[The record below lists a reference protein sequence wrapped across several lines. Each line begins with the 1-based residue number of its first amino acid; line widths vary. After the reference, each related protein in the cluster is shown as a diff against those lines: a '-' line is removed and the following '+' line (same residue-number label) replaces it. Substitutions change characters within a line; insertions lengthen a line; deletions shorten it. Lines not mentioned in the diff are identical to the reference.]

1 MALATSCH
9 SSSPTLRR
17 HGGHI
22 SAQRCER
29 PQAAAAGGTEAP
41 GRPGVRALRV
51 GQGTHCTAAGTAPA
65 RPRAPR
71 RAARIAAWG
80 GLTSRPA
87 PRAAGR
93 PPRSTAARAAGPTA
107 ACRMARP
114 WPPPAFRQVGLLEP
128 RPCDAIAFSTRKE
141 VGTPNCTGRSIDIG
155 LDPNQ
160 TPGCSSSVPCEPPTK
175 LLRWIQGCNLSRKNR
190 ISTGFQN
197 RAISPPASTKMSK
210 FCALVPGP
218 GPAFNGSPCGLL

>member
-17 HGGHI
+17 HGRHI

-29 PQAAAAGGTEAP
+29 PQAAAAGGTNAAGP
-41 GRPGVRALRV
+41 GRPRTPGTRGARRADQDRRLGGVPRDQLREPLV
-51 GQGTHCTAAGTAPA
+51 VRRGPRLRA
-65 RPRAPR
+65 RPGRLLLAGWLGHGR
-71 RAARIAAWG
+71 R
-80 GLTSRPA
+80 RPFVKLVCWSL
-87 PRAAGR
+87 GR
-93 PPRSTAARAAGPTA
+93 
-107 ACRMARP
+107 
-114 WPPPAFRQVGLLEP
+114 
-128 RPCDAIAFSTRKE
+128 AIAFSTRKE

-160 TPGCSSSVPCEPPTK
+160 TPGCSSSVPCELHPPTK

-218 GPAFNGSPCGLL
+218 GPAFNGSPCGLLSGLLYQRKP